1 MRKFR
6 KDSPPPYY
14 AVVYHWT
21 PAPGTDGGQFE
32 EASDIM
38 VGLAAAEP
46 GFLGIE
52 QGADD
57 DGAPFTVCYW
67 NNAAAI
73 RRWRAS
79 AAERIPARLSPEQL
93 IGPTGCLWPWLNDV
107 REAQVRREPAFE
119 VAYDDQKRVA

>member
-1 MRKFR
+1 MRKFGNSSR
-6 KDSPPPYY
+6 PPYY
-14 AVVYHWT
+14 AVVYHWS
-21 PAPGTDGGQFE
+21 PLPGTDGGQYE

-57 DGAPFTVCYW
+57 DSVPFTICYW

-79 AAERIPARLSPEQL
+79 AAERIPARLKPEQL
-93 IGPTGCLWPWLNDV
+93 IGPTGYLWPWLNDV
-107 REAQVRREPAFE
+107 REAQVRREPAFQ
-119 VAYDDQKRVA
+119 VAYDDHQRVA